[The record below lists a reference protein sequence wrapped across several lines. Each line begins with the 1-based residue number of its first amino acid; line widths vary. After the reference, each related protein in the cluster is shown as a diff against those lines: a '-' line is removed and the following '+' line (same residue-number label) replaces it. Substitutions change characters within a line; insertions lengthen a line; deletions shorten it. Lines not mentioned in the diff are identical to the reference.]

1 MDRIYRSL
9 MKLLL
14 LSMEAS
20 LMVIGP
26 TPMTPVQHTAGSW
39 HNSCI
44 PPFPRLRRKVGGE
57 GDNLC
62 AGETMRRGQAK
73 ASGVAAAYH
82 WRLEW
87 RGTDVSPTISPQHDF
102 PHASLT
108 PTETRRRRRRL
119 S

>member
-1 MDRIYRSL
+1 MDRTCRAL

-20 LMVIGP
+20 PMVIGP
-26 TPMTPVQHTAGSW
+26 APMTPIQHTAGSW

-44 PPFPRLRRKVGGE
+44 PPFPCLRRKVGGD
-57 GDNLC
+57 GNNLC
-62 AGETMRRGQAK
+62 AGETMWRGQAK
-73 ASGVAAAYH
+73 ASGVVAAYH

-87 RGTDVSPTISPQHDF
+87 RGTDVSIISPQHAF
-102 PHASLT
+102 PHASSL
-108 PTETRRRRRRL
+108 PTKTGRRRRRL